1 MGLTERKYINNTKQL
16 PGFAGGWEKFKT
28 RWNEGGGDKAMS
40 ALATGINAAQQ
51 FNSMKYP
58 TNYAGD
64 FVGKY
69 GVNNYGSID
78 GINYQQYND
87 IDTNAEERRMG
98 QQRDSKILSGAT
110 LGATTGLGIGS
121 TIAALSG
128 IGAGTAAGAGAA
140 AVGAAA
146 GAGTAAATG
155 AGLLSWLGPAGI
167 IGGLGIGALIG
178 GILGNKSK
186 HEEEEQM
193 RIAQTRQN
201 NANEAWRT
209 DALSTALRNRE
220 LEEYGDTTRYNLLSG
235 VALGAEDIN
244 TKTGYTKKKHVVHTS
259 DGVKVGNADAMV
271 DNNEIIENAKGTKA
285 HRVVGNPNK
294 TDGEYADLKKGDKVA
309 SDKLLVPGTNMT
321 FAEYYPIA
329 KALGQDKQ
337 FWNAQR
343 MVRNNTN
350 QNMHAI
356 GWLPGVWNGWEG
368 LGAVLPGM
376 IQSWRDYNDAANDD
390 IHRTNITPI
399 HKYEGAVRDIMGG
412 LRLSPYQQLRSISNS
427 EGAQR
432 YNINQSGGLSSMQR
446 TMANIGNSMNSRIA
460 RANALANVDQL
471 NAQFKRENAQL
482 LNQTG
487 TSLMDANMRA
497 QMFNEQQNAAA
508 HAARTDQLN
517 KSKYNMI
524 NYLQQGFKNIFERNQ
539 FDKMYDLYAQQVAT
553 DRIRALKEAGLVDDS
568 NKNKLPKEMVIPTQ
582 HKSLKYKPITVPFAA
597 ESEYVPF
604 AFGFPQN
611 DWRIKWR

>member
-1 MGLTERKYINNTKQL
+1 MDLTERKYINNTKQL
-16 PGFAGGWEKFKT
+16 PKFGAGWEKFKT

-87 IDTNAEERRMG
+87 INTSTELDRMS
-98 QQRDSKILSGAT
+98 QIRDSKIMSGAT
-110 LGATTGLGIGS
+110 LGATTGLGVGAS
-121 TIAALSG
+121 LGGFAG
-128 IGAGTAAGAGAA
+128 PIGAI
-140 AVGAAA
+140 
-146 GAGTAAATG
+146 
-155 AGLLSWLGPAGI
+155 AGL
-167 IGGLGIGALIG
+167 GLGALLG
-178 GILGNKSK
+178 GVFGNKSK

-193 RIAQTRQN
+193 RIAQIKQN
-201 NANEAWRT
+201 NANEFWRT
-209 DALSTALRNRE
+209 GALSAALRNRE

-399 HKYEGAVRDIMGG
+399 HKYEGVVRDIMGG

-460 RANALANVDQL
+460 RANTLANVDQL

-482 LNQTG
+482 LNQMG
-487 TSLMDANMRA
+487 TSLMDANMRS

-517 KSKYNMI
+517 KSKYNML
-524 NYLQQGFKNIFERNQ
+524 NYLQQGFKNIWERNQ
-539 FDKMYDLYAQQVAT
+539 FDKMYGLYAQQVASEVAKNLGYDKKT
-553 DRIRALKEAGLVDDS
+553 IPSVQYSRKADATTLRNAISKYVKDTYAPGIYDNYYTWSDLKKRIDEF
-568 NKNKLPKEMVIPTQ
+568 
-582 HKSLKYKPITVPFAA
+582 KP
-597 ESEYVPF
+597 
-604 AFGFPQN
+604 FGQ
-611 DWRIKWR
+611 